1 MNDKII
7 RLLVIAAGVLVFL
20 LVAFLKER
28 RKNRQPTIQIRA
40 EITAIRLDNL
50 AVRGAYGATNR
61 IGHYV
66 TFHTA
71 EGELLELSAPEDVGH
86 LPIGTTGTLTYQGSK
101 CERFDPEN
109 VSS

>member
-1 MNDKII
+1 MNDKIM

-40 EITAIRLDNL
+40 EITAIRLENR

-66 TFHTA
+66 TFRTA
-71 EGELLELSAPEDVGH
+71 QGELMELSAPEDVGY
-86 LPIGTTGTLTYQGSK
+86 LPVGTTGVLTYQGTK
-101 CERFDPEN
+101 CERFDAE
-109 VSS
+109 